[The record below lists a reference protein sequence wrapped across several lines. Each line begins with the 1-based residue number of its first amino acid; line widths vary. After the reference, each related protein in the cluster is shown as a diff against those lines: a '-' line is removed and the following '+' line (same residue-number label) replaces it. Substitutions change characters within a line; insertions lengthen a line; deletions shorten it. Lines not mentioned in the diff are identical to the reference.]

1 MQKIVYI
8 APETTV
14 LEVSACGIVC
24 ASILTVTAIL
34 SGESPE
40 SEINWGR
47 VTYGDAESAT
57 WQ

>member
-1 MQKIVYI
+1 MQKKTYL

-34 SGESPE
+34 AGEPE
-40 SEINWGR
+40 SEINWSRG
-47 VTYGDAESAT
+47 TYGEAESAT

>member
-1 MQKIVYI
+1 MQKKTYM

-40 SEINWGR
+40 SEISWGR
-47 VTYGDAESAT
+47 ETYGNAESAT